1 MSLKNRR
8 LEGPPKPKNIC
19 EHFSLKASSSYW
31 GDHLLRFISVGP
43 DNGVNHPIIEARP
56 SEDFEELSAQDDD
69 DDVDVVVVVVV
80 VDLIVVVVVASNRSD
95 KILLLLMLTKFF
107 EKKMKNWFLAK
118 SFKILNGPIFI
129 SVLT

>member
-107 EKKMKNWFLAK
+107 EKKMKNWFLAI